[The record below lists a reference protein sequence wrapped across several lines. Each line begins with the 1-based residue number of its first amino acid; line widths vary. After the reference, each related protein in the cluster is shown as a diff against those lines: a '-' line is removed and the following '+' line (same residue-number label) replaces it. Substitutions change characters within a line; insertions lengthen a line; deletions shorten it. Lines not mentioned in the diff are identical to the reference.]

1 MSHGDAPGTVRGY
14 RRHRR
19 AGQDPCDECRATWNA
34 YLRDLARR
42 PATGPVD
49 ELAVAQAVAGHRM
62 PLTRAEAGEAVRQ
75 LAGRGLNDTRIAV
88 WLGVSTQT
96 VLRHRMQNG
105 IPAATPPGF
114 ATPPVGWRPGDAT
127 PAGAT
132 HPDRARARRATHLDR
147 QEAS

>member
-19 AGQDPCDECRATWNA
+19 ADETPCDECRATWNA

-42 PATGPVD
+42 PAAGPVD
-49 ELAVAQAVAGHRM
+49 ELAVAQAVAGHRV
-62 PLTRAEAGEAVRQ
+62 PLTRTETTEVVRQ
-75 LAGRGLNDTRIAV
+75 LASRGFTDAQIAT
-88 WLGVSTQT
+88 WLGVSTRT
-96 VLRHRMQNG
+96 VLRHRVRQG
-105 IPAATPPGF
+105 IPPATPPGF
-114 ATPPVGWRPGDAT
+114 ATPPVSWRPGDAT
-127 PAGAT
+127 PAGTT